1 MIRSS
6 IYVLYKA
13 GAMSWNKYGTYDSKE
28 EMIEDLINT
37 YGVEDLKDYNEN
49 DLDSILKNWEFK
61 YEII

>member
-1 MIRSS
+1 MTRPS

-28 EMIEDLINT
+28 EMIDDLINT
-37 YGVEDLKDYNEN
+37 YGVEDLKDFNEN
-49 DLDSILKNWEFK
+49 ELESILKNWEFK